1 MASIQLDGQFIDY
14 PIVQRARRVLASRA
28 MIDVQALE
36 GCKVLDV
43 STFLAGPF
51 CATQLGEFGAD
62 VIKIELPVVGD
73 ATRRFGTMTE
83 CGDSLPWLSESRNK
97 RCITLDLRK
106 PDGAALLKRLVAE
119 SDVMVENFQPG
130 TLEKWGLG
138 YDVLSAVNPRLI
150 MVRISGY
157 GQTGPYKDR
166 PGFGRIGNA
175 FGGLSFLAGYPD
187 RAPVTPGSATIPDY
201 MAGLYGALGTLLA
214 LQAREKTGRGQMVDI
229 GLYEPIFRILDEL
242 APAFAYN
249 GYVRQRMGPGTV
261 NVVPHS
267 HYPTKDGRWIA
278 IACTNDKIFARLAEA
293 MGRRGA
299 GGPRTLGHA
308 GRARTRPG
316 GGGRNRCERGPRRW
330 TGRSCC
336 IVAKARRCPAARS
349 IPWKKYS
356 RTRNM
361 RPAATS
367 CGWQD
372 PRAGELAV
380 PNLVPRLSETPG
392 KVNWLGM
399 ELGAHNTEIYQGRLG
414 LTDDELDRLRSL
426 GVI

>member
-1 MASIQLDGQFIDY
+1 ML
-14 PIVQRARRVLASRA
+14 
-28 MIDVQALE
+28 DVQALE
-36 GCKVLDV
+36 GCRVLDI

-62 VIKIELPVVGD
+62 VIKVELPGVGD

-106 PDGAALLKRLVAE
+106 PDGVALIKRLVENA
-119 SDVMVENFQPG
+119 DVLVENFQPG
-130 TLEKWGLG
+130 TMERWGLG
-138 YDVLSAVNPRLI
+138 WDVLSAVNPRLI

-201 MAGLYGALGTLLA
+201 MAGIYGAMGTLLA
-214 LQAREKTGRGQMVDI
+214 MQAREKTGRGQVVDI

-242 APAFAYN
+242 APAFQKT
-249 GYVRQRMGPGTV
+249 GFVRQRMGPGTV

-278 IACTNDKIFARLAEA
+278 IACTSDKIFARLAEA
-293 MGRRGA
+293 MDRPDLAEPGSWGPLAHRERDRALVDETVGA
-299 GGPRTLGHA
+299 WTSLFDRADLMRKCEESQVPCGPVYAIDEIFEDPHY
-308 GRARTRPG
+308 
-316 GGGRNRCERGPRRW
+316 
-330 TGRSCC
+330 
-336 IVAKARRCPAARS
+336 AARGN
-349 IPWKKYS
+349 ILHVPDS
-356 RTRNM
+356 RV
-361 RPAATS
+361 
-367 CGWQD
+367 
-372 PRAGELAV
+372 GELAV
-380 PNLVPRLSETPG
+380 ANVVPRLSETPG
-392 KVNWLGM
+392 SVKWLGDA
-399 ELGAHNTEIYQGRLG
+399 LGAHNDEIYKGRLG
-414 LTDDELDRLRSL
+414 LDEAEMARLRAA

>member
-1 MASIQLDGQFIDY
+1 M
-14 PIVQRARRVLASRA
+14 
-28 MIDVQALE
+28 
-36 GCKVLDV
+36 
-43 STFLAGPF
+43 
-51 CATQLGEFGAD
+51 
-62 VIKIELPVVGD
+62 
-73 ATRRFGTMTE
+73 
-83 CGDSLPWLSESRNK
+83 
-97 RCITLDLRK
+97 DLRK
-106 PDGAALLKRLVAE
+106 PEGAALLKRLVAQ

-138 YDVLSAVNPRLI
+138 YDVLSEVNPALI

-214 LQAREKTGRGQMVDI
+214 LQAREKTGRGQIVDI

-242 APAFAYN
+242 APAFAYK

-293 MGRRGA
+293 MGRPELAEVGRWGTLAAREQDRIVVDDTVGAWTLTMDRAECWPRVRG
-299 GGPRTLGHA
+299 RKCLVV
-308 GRARTRPG
+308 RSI
-316 GGGRNRCERGPRRW
+316 RW
-330 TGRSCC
+330 T
-336 IVAKARRCPAARS
+336 
-349 IPWKKYS
+349 KYS
-356 RTRNM
+356 TIRTTRH
-361 RPAATS
+361 ATTS
-367 CGWQD
+367 CVCTTRGRENSRSPIWF
-372 PRAGELAV
+372 
-380 PNLVPRLSETPG
+380 PG
-392 KVNWLGM
+392 
-399 ELGAHNTEIYQGRLG
+399 
-414 LTDDELDRLRSL
+414 
-426 GVI
+426 

>member
-1 MASIQLDGQFIDY
+1 
-14 PIVQRARRVLASRA
+14 
-28 MIDVQALE
+28 MIGTQALQ
-36 GCKVLDV
+36 GCRVLDV
-43 STFLAGPF
+43 ATFLAGPF

-62 VIKIELPVVGD
+62 VIKVELPVVGD

-106 PDGAALLKRLVAE
+106 PDGVVLIKRLVE
-119 SDVMVENFQPG
+119 QSDILVENFQPG
-130 TLEKWGLG
+130 TMEKWGLG
-138 YDVLSAVNPRLI
+138 WDVLSAINPRLI
-150 MVRISGY
+150 MVRITGY

-201 MAGLYGALGTLLA
+201 MAGIYGAMGALLA
-214 LQAREKTGRGQMVDI
+214 LQAREKTGRGQVVDI

-242 APAFAYN
+242 APAFQKT
-249 GYVRQRMGPGTV
+249 GFVRQRMGPGTV

-293 MGRRGA
+293 MERPDLA
-299 GGPRTLGHA
+299 NSSSWGPLANRERD
-308 GRARTRPG
+308 RAEVDATVAAWTARFDRADLM
-316 GGGRNRCERGPRRW
+316 RICETSQVPCGPVYA
-330 TGRSCC
+330 
-336 IVAKARRCPAARS
+336 IDEIFEDPHYAAREN
-349 IPWKKYS
+349 IL
-356 RTRNM
+356 RRH
-361 RPAATS
+361 
-367 CGWQD
+367 D
-372 PRAGELAV
+372 PRIGDLAV

-392 KVNWLGM
+392 AVNWLGAA
-399 ELGAHNTEIYQGRLG
+399 LGAHNDEVYRGMLG
-414 LTDDELDRLRSL
+414 LPEAEITRLRDN